1 MADNLKDLLKRSTSS
16 QMLAAVI
23 GFPVN
28 HSLSPTIHNA
38 GFKHLD
44 LQWDYIPLEV
54 EERDLEE
61 VFEQM
66 RSSNLKGLS
75 VTMPYKAKAAMMV
88 DECTPTAKVLGAVNC
103 VTSTDQGLIG
113 HNTDGDGFLKALK
126 HDAGFDLKQKRV
138 VVLGAGGAAKAIT
151 EALGR
156 SEVSSLAVINRTQAK
171 AESTADLAGDVGS
184 VGELEDISEADLVVN
199 ATSLGMKDNSTDF
212 PCPIDLIHSDQ
223 LVVDLIYHPLKTP
236 WLSAAEQKGV
246 RTHNGVSML
255 LFQATEA
262 FTLWTGEQAPVSIM
276 LRAIEEELERRSHK

>member
-1 MADNLKDLLKRSTSS
+1 MVDDLKDLLERSDNS
-16 QMLAAVI
+16 QTLAAVI

-38 GFKHLD
+38 GFKHLN
-44 LQWDYIPLEV
+44 LQWNYIPLEV
-54 EERDLEE
+54 EEGDLEE

-75 VTMPYKAKAAMMV
+75 VTMPYKAKAAVMV
-88 DECTPTAKVLGAVNC
+88 DECTPTAKALGVVNC
-103 VTSTDQGLIG
+103 VTSTDKGLIG

-126 HDAGFDLKQKRV
+126 HDADFDPKQKRV

-156 SEVSSLAVINRTQAK
+156 AEVSSLVVINRTQAK
-171 AESTADLAGDVGS
+171 AESTAALAIDVGT
-184 VGELEDISEADLVVN
+184 VGDLEDISEADLVVN
-199 ATSLGMKDNSTDF
+199 ATSLGMKDNATQF
-212 PCPIDLIHSDQ
+212 PCPVDLIHSDQ

-236 WLSAAEQKGV
+236 WLSAAEQKGA

-262 FTLWTGEQAPVSIM
+262 FTLWTGQQAPVSTM
-276 LRAIEEELERRSHK
+276 LRAIEEELERRS

>member
-88 DECTPTAKVLGAVNC
+88 DECTPTAKVLGVVNC

-126 HDAGFDLKQKRV
+126 HDAGFDLKQKR
-138 VVLGAGGAAKAIT
+138 L
-151 EALGR
+151 
-156 SEVSSLAVINRTQAK
+156 S
-171 AESTADLAGDVGS
+171 
-184 VGELEDISEADLVVN
+184 
-199 ATSLGMKDNSTDF
+199 
-212 PCPIDLIHSDQ
+212 LIH
-223 LVVDLIYHPLKTP
+223 I
-236 WLSAAEQKGV
+236 
-246 RTHNGVSML
+246 
-255 LFQATEA
+255 
-262 FTLWTGEQAPVSIM
+262 
-276 LRAIEEELERRSHK
+276 